1 MGKQPQYKIQ
11 WKDYY
16 YILDIKAGCDD
27 EKLIK
32 RQRNVLIREIHP
44 DKTQAKTDRYIRDI
58 NEAYEY
64 LIDPESRALYWSYYQ
79 KNHPGYR
86 ERKEESERRAKEK
99 AERRAKE
106 EAERRAKEEAE
117 RRQREK
123 EEDVKVAKTDNDFV
137 RNWTSESASHKAS
150 VQRDARERQTRD
162 TNTLIWETNERN
174 AKTEAR
180 NRRGEWSRSAR
191 SIHRALY
198 MEDAIVKGLRF
209 VTFTPLSLLCKLIA
223 IITKIL
229 GYISIAGFFY
239 GGYCVYMVI
248 KQQNEG
254 VPLSEAT
261 HTLRAILFIALP
273 FVLLLTHLLTDEL
286 GEYFEDN
293 A

>member
-32 RQRNVLIREIHP
+32 RQRNVLIQEIHP

-64 LIDPESRALYWSYYQ
+64 LIDPASRALYWSYYQ
-79 KNHPGYR
+79 KNHPGFR
-86 ERKEESERRAKEK
+86 GHKEE

-106 EAERRAKEEAE
+106 EAERRAKEA
-117 RRQREK
+117 
-123 EEDVKVAKTDNDFV
+123 EEDVKTAKADYDFV
-137 RNWTSESASHKAS
+137 RNRTSENASRKAS
-150 VQRDARERQTRD
+150 VQRDAREQQTRD
-162 TNTLIWETNERN
+162 TNTLIREMDKRN
-174 AKTEAR
+174 AKIEAR
-180 NRRGEWSRSAR
+180 SRRGEWSRSAR
-191 SIHRALY
+191 RSRRALY
-198 MEDAIVKGLRF
+198 VEDAIIKGLRY

-223 IITKIL
+223 FITKIL

-239 GGYCVYMVI
+239 GCYSVYMVI

-261 HTLRAILFIALP
+261 HTLRAVLFITLP
-273 FVLLLTHLLTDEL
+273 FALLLTHFLTDIL